1 MRLVGRLFL
10 LVLGLVIAIPF
21 GAVALA
27 VGVALEPAAREL
39 AGTLGFA
46 TLWSIL
52 ADLAAGEPPDER
64 AVALFTAFS
73 TAVFAL
79 LVAPP
84 ALVALIGEVLG
95 WRAFLWYSVATGLV
109 TAALPWAGRA
119 RGGLSRFSDAA
130 LQAEGRLTLI
140 LFVAGAMTGCVYWL
154 VAGRSAGRPRAPL
167 APAVE
172 AAPRR
177 P

>member
-10 LVLGLVIAIPF
+10 LVLGLAVAIPF
-21 GAVALA
+21 GTVALA
-27 VGVALEPAAREL
+27 IGVALEPAAREI

-46 TLWSIL
+46 TLWSIFS
-52 ADLAAGEPPDER
+52 DLAAGEPPDER

-84 ALVALIGEVLG
+84 ALVAVIGEVLG
-95 WRAFLWYSVATGLV
+95 WRAFLWYSVATGAA

-119 RGGLSRFSDAA
+119 RGGLSRFSDTA
-130 LQAEGRLTLI
+130 LAAEGRLTLI
-140 LFVAGAMTGCVYWL
+140 LFVTGAVTGVVYWL
-154 VAGRSAGRPRAPL
+154 VAGRGAGGARPV
-167 APAVE
+167 PAQE
-172 AAPRR
+172 IAR
-177 P
+177 

>member
-1 MRLVGRLFL
+1 MRAIGRLFL
-10 LVLGLVIAIPF
+10 LVLGLVVAIPF
-21 GAVALA
+21 GTVALA
-27 VGVALEPAAREL
+27 IGVALEPAAREL

-52 ADLAAGEPPDER
+52 ADLAAGEVPDER

-84 ALVALIGEVLG
+84 ALVAVIGEVLG
-95 WRAFLWYSVATGLV
+95 WRAFLWYAVATGAV

-119 RGGLSRFSDAA
+119 RGGLAGFSDAA
-130 LQAEGRLTLI
+130 LAAEGRLTLV
-140 LFVAGAMTGCVYWL
+140 LFLAGAVTGTVYWL
-154 VAGRSAGRPRAPL
+154 IAGRGAGRPRPS
-167 APAVE
+167 
-172 AAPRR
+172 AAPGALR
-177 P
+177 